1 MCCLIAFRLLG
12 LFDCLDADDMDVYL
26 DTLGSVLD
34 LGGAKEV
41 IHLLCNLCFV
51 IQLSLHRSLWRC
63 ELFKA
68 SIGL

>member
-1 MCCLIAFRLLG
+1 MSTFFFGEYKSVDTYAFDALCVFRLLG

-41 IHLLCNLCFV
+41 FV
-51 IQLSLHRSLWRC
+51 HAIV
-63 ELFKA
+63 
-68 SIGL
+68 